1 MVKIIYLITL
11 LGVVAS
17 CHIGNNQYTR
27 ILSNL
32 DSQLEQNPEL
42 VWDSLKAIDPK
53 VLNTSQQAY
62 YYLLNASAMDKNL
75 IWLENDSTLRVALD
89 FYEDKGNLYSLAR
102 CQYYLGK
109 YAQKRQQTKE
119 AFEYFKAAETNFNQS
134 RSDHIHL
141 LGLIHYQLGVISKQQ
156 QDIEKS
162 KKYAQKSWKIFME
175 TKDTISA
182 VYSLR
187 LIGILNVSSKLYDA
201 AKENFDHSFRL
212 LSFTNKQ
219 SEKTFLA
226 QNSVLMSTSYLFRKM
241 DSLEKSL
248 EYAKKSLTLHKLNN
262 KEIPSQFYSNVV
274 YSYYL
279 MDKADSAKYYSNLL
293 INQAKEEKN
302 TFNIINGYKI
312 LSKIEYKDQN
322 YQKAFQYL
330 SLINNLKDTLAEKN
344 RKANIFELEKKY
356 NDSKTQ
362 RILHKAEKNKWQA
375 YTATSLIVLIL
386 FVIGFP
392 LYSRHRRLKMKYH
405 KLSKAIKH
413 TEWGFLLTKE
423 FITENHI
430 AYDELERMLNREKGL
445 KNINIELYNRF
456 HDALIQQKADY
467 SGRLIE
473 RLTSFDGTF
482 ATKFQQLFPDFGT
495 EELLMASMIHHQWK
509 ITDMTTIFH
518 ISLDALRKRKNRLAQ
533 KISARL
539 KKEIDLEEYLTHL

>member
-27 ILSNL
+27 ILSDL

-89 FYEDKGNLYSLAR
+89 FYENKGNLYFLAR

-141 LGLIHYQLGVISKQQ
+141 LGLIHYRLSYLQKQQ
-156 QDIEKS
+156 KNLKEAEDYARKS
-162 KKYAQKSWKIFME
+162 LKIFTE
-175 TKDTISA
+175 TQDTLSS

-187 LIGILNVSSKLYDA
+187 LIGLLFLNAKKYDEAKNILDSCTNILSKTKDTT
-201 AKENFDHSFRL
+201 ENFFQARNAIL
-212 LSFTNKQ
+212 LTQ
-219 SEKTFLA
+219 
-226 QNSVLMSTSYLFRKM
+226 SYLYRKIN
-241 DSLEKSL
+241 SLEKSL
-248 EYAKKSLTLHKLNN
+248 EYAKKSLSLHAYRKS
-262 KEIPSQFYSNVV
+262 IAPSHYYSNIV